1 MKRPTCKGKQ
11 LQFSRAGGVVGGL
24 HTAAVGSL
32 VRQAELIGSMHG
44 QVYLGVLSADDVA
57 DVIQHTGIR
66 AHLQK
71 AFDGAVAEVGGNN
84 ALALAVDSAQNRA
97 AAAVGTGRLPGRA
110 YGDYDDLS
118 SGVARAIQEILVGAP
133 ANARAGVP
141 AAGNPPAAVTPML
154 TVNGRPQPT
163 PEGPESLERRD
174 RLFVECVR
182 LLASDPL
189 TSRAAYGHLI
199 GAGSGLEDL
208 VRKIAPLFEREQSLV
223 RWVALRGAIAWLY
236 REILRRS
243 GATRSPQQLAEAMG
257 LTWARGTA
265 GAYELVAT
273 EASGELTGERRNV
286 AVATANITANYLIY
300 YQRIMQMT
308 VPELNADAMC
318 SQLDDDIALECIAWS
333 AVACLRLGVDWQWLA
348 QLPEPDALT
357 EIGWYT
363 DPLCGI
369 YQRYWDGWDWTSAC
383 RTRNGEE
390 IVEYAIPLRLS
401 RRAGA
406 GRRPVPVMPVPAY
419 ARGVCAAICSVRKA
433 RSDSLAVSASACR

>member
-1 MKRPTCKGKQ
+1 MKRPTCKGKH
-11 LQFSRAGGVVGGL
+11 LLFSRAGGVVGGF
-24 HTAAVGSL
+24 HAAAVAGL
-32 VRQAELIGSMHG
+32 ARQAELIGSMHG

-71 AFDGAVAEVGGNN
+71 AFEAAVADIGGNN
-84 ALALAVDSAQNRA
+84 ALTFAVDAAQNRA
-97 AAAVGTGRLPGRA
+97 DAAVTAGRLPGRA
-110 YGDYDDLS
+110 YGDHNDLRG
-118 SGVARAIQEILVGAP
+118 GVARAIQEILVGAP
-133 ANARAGVP
+133 ANLRAGAP
-141 AAGNPPAAVTPML
+141 AAGNAPAAVTPML
-154 TVNGRPQPT
+154 TVNGRPQPV
-163 PEGPESLERRD
+163 PEGPDSLERRG

-199 GAGSGLEDL
+199 GAGSGLEGL
-208 VRKIAPLFEREQSLV
+208 VAKIAPLFEREQSLV

-236 REILRRS
+236 REILRPS

-257 LTWARGTA
+257 LAWARGPA

-273 EASGELTGERRNV
+273 EVSGELTGERRNV
-286 AVATANITANYLIY
+286 AIATANITANYLIY

-348 QLPEPDALT
+348 NLPEPDALT

-383 RTRNGEE
+383 RTRNGGE
-390 IVEYAIPLRLS
+390 IIEYTIPLRLS
-401 RRAGA
+401 RAARRPGGVTGSC
-406 GRRPVPVMPVPAY
+406 GRR
-419 ARGVCAAICSVRKA
+419 R
-433 RSDSLAVSASACR
+433 